1 MENIGVIQMFVENLN
16 SYSDF
21 SNVVNEALNE
31 KLTKELNE
39 NGYFAELEYFQN
51 LKNALQDVNEKF
63 QIDEI
68 DDDDID
74 DDIEDEIEDE
84 DIGIKRVNIN
94 DEIED

>member
-63 QIDEI
+63 QIDDNIE
-68 DDDDID
+68 DECDDDEDDDID
-74 DDIEDEIEDE
+74 DDIED
-84 DIGIKRVNIN
+84 
-94 DEIED
+94 

>member
-21 SNVVNEALNE
+21 SNVVNEALNG

-63 QIDEI
+63 QID
-68 DDDDID
+68 DN
-74 DDIEDEIEDE
+74 IEDIEDE